1 MKENEFIN
9 IDKENEEGGFDIQ
22 VALGYL
28 RANWLLFVLSIVVCM
43 SLAYVYL
50 HYATP
55 IYSVSAKV
63 LLQDSQKGGSVMSP
77 SDMLMD
83 FGMQGRV
90 ANVENEIQLMSSMA
104 VVRGAVTNAGLY
116 AEYYKGEKNLYKKN
130 TPFLVSID
138 EGTMA
143 ALNKTLNLNFVVGD
157 AGEVNVS
164 YVYDGVVG
172 DSVAVDSY
180 PYVLSVPA
188 GSVLIERNEPVGLE
202 AGAFQATILPINAV
216 AARYKAALSISP
228 LSKTASV
235 ALLSYNTPNP
245 SEGIDFLNAVI
256 VSFNDVKNEDKR
268 LVACRTEAFI
278 SERLKSLRK
287 ELEEM
292 EGSLAAYKKQNEL
305 VDLKLDATQVIQ
317 RKAEYVKLLEQIDLK
332 VQASKYMN
340 DFVNDPKNDMQ
351 VIPASFGVDLDPA
364 LVSLV
369 TNYNAKVIER
379 KTLLQ
384 TTTEENPVLKNATT
398 MLRTMQA
405 DLRIALQ
412 ALDQSLSIERKAV
425 SILADKYTG
434 RFEMSP
440 EVERQLLTITR
451 ECDIKSGL
459 YVMLLQKYEETL
471 LSIEVQSDN
480 LSCIDA
486 PLTSGLVAPNKK
498 KIFALALLIG
508 LALPVAFIYVSY
520 LLRNKF
526 ATVDEVQSAV
536 KAPFLGSIPLV
547 EPNAK
552 QKKSHQKRFIVVEKN
567 KNDIMA
573 EAFRT
578 LRTNLQF
585 VMKNTSG
592 KVIMFTSTV
601 SGEGKTFIAANLAV
615 STVLLG
621 KKVLLVG
628 CDIRRPR
635 LAEMFHL
642 DASRKGLTSYLA
654 APEGEVEML
663 DQLIVPSKVVDGLDI
678 LTAGI
683 VPPNPAELLS
693 GSNLDRAVEYLRE
706 KYDYIIFDAAPVGL
720 VADSLIASRIADTVA
735 YVVRLDHT
743 YKGDAKFIE
752 SLINEKKLENVSV
765 VVNGE
770 HVGGKSYGYSTYG
783 GRHGRYGN
791 YGYAGYGYTY
801 FDQQNKK

>member
-1 MKENEFIN
+1 MKENDFIN

-28 RANWLLFVLSIVVCM
+28 RANWLLFVMSIVVCL
-43 SLAYVYL
+43 SLAFVYL
-50 HYATP
+50 RYATP
-55 IYSVSAKV
+55 IYNVSAKV
-63 LLQDSQKGGSVMSP
+63 LLQDSQKGGSVLSP

-83 FGMQGRV
+83 FGMQGKV
-90 ANVENEIQLMSSMA
+90 SNVENEIELMSSQA
-104 VVRGAVTNAGLY
+104 VVRGAVLDAELY
-116 AEYYKGEKNLYKKN
+116 IKYYLNEKELYKKN
-130 TPFLVSID
+130 APFAVSID
-138 EGTMA
+138 EDTRA
-143 ALNKTLNLNFVVGD
+143 ALDKVLDLKFVIGNAGD
-157 AGEVNVS
+157 VKVS
-164 YVYDGVVG
+164 YEYDSIVG
-172 DSVAVDSY
+172 NPVAVDSY
-180 PYVLSVPA
+180 PFTLKVPA
-188 GSVLIERNEPVGLE
+188 GNVLIERNDAVQLASGEIAASV
-202 AGAFQATILPINAV
+202 TPIDAV
-216 AARYKAALSISP
+216 AARYKKALSITP

-235 ALLSYNTPNP
+235 AVLSYNTPIP
-245 SEGIDFLNAVI
+245 AEGADFLNAVI
-256 VSFNDVKNEDKR
+256 VSFNDVTNETKR
-268 LVACRTEAFI
+268 LVACRTEVFI
-278 SERLKSLRK
+278 SERLKSLKK

-305 VDLKLDATQVIQ
+305 IDPKLDASQVIQ

-332 VQASKYMN
+332 IQASKYMN
-340 DFVNDPKNDMQ
+340 NFVNDPKNDMQ
-351 VIPASFGVDLDPA
+351 VIPASFGVELDPA

-369 TNYNAKVIER
+369 NNYNAKVIER

-398 MLRTMQA
+398 VLRTMQS
-405 DLRIALQ
+405 DLRTALQ

-480 LSCIDA
+480 LSCIDT
-486 PLTSGLVAPNKK
+486 PLSSGIVAPSKK
-498 KIFALALLIG
+498 KVLVLALLVA
-508 LALPVAFIYVSY
+508 LVLPVAFIYISY

-526 ATVDEVQSAV
+526 ATVDEVQAAV

-552 QKKSHQKRFIVVEKN
+552 QKKSQKKRFIVVEKN
-567 KNDIMA
+567 KNDVMA

-585 VMKNTSG
+585 VMRNTSG
-592 KVIMFTSTV
+592 KVIMFTSTI

-635 LAEMFHL
+635 LAEMFNL
-642 DASRKGLTSYLA
+642 DADRKGLTSYLA
-654 APEGEVEML
+654 APEGDVQML
-663 DQLIVPSKVVDGLDI
+663 DQLIVPSKVVDGLDV

-693 GSNLDRAVEYLRE
+693 GPNLDRAVEYLRE

-720 VADSLIASRIADTVA
+720 VADSMIASRIADTVA
-735 YVVRLDHT
+735 YVVRLGHT
-743 YKGDAKFIE
+743 YKADAKFIE
-752 SLINEKKLENVSV
+752 SLIKEKKLENVSV

-770 HVGGKSYGYSTYG
+770 NLNFKSYGYSTYG
-783 GRHGRYGN
+783 GRSRRYGN
-791 YGYAGYGYTY
+791 YGYAGYGYTH
-801 FDQQNKK
+801 FDKNEK